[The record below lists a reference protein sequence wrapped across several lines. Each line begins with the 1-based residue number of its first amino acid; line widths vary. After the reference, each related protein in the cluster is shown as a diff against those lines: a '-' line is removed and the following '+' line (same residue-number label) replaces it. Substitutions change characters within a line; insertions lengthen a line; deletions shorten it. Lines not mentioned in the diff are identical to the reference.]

1 MSLCLTL
8 CFNFMYAQDAT
19 VQSLSIE
26 EMFDLAEQNN
36 SRIKVSITA
45 VREAQENVR
54 VAENAYLP
62 SIEASLSLSYN
73 GDGLI
78 LDRNFGN
85 SFKAEI
91 PSFGNNFALEVS
103 QVIYAGGA
111 ISNSV
116 KMSELQ
122 AQLASLNADKNKQE
136 VRFLIIGNY
145 LELCKLNNQLQVF
158 DIHIEQTQKVLDDMK
173 IRHQQGTALH
183 NDITRYELKMQN
195 LEYNRTQILNAKQI
209 INNQLNVALGL
220 PQNTIIVPDSVGIE
234 HLTERELDNWQDEAQ
249 SSALPIQMAAK
260 AIEMSE
266 HKVKLSNSERLPKIA
281 LFAFDNL
288 NGPVTIEIPAI
299 DKNFNYWGIGV
310 GISYNFARLYKSNKN
325 IRADRLG
332 VQKANEEM
340 EVIKEQIFLA
350 MQAAHIKYQE
360 AYTLLETKEK
370 SMELANQNYE
380 IVNYR
385 YDNDLA
391 LITELLD
398 ASSQKL
404 EAELQAVNARIN
416 ILYNY
421 YKLHYISGTL

>member
-1 MSLCLTL
+1 
-8 CFNFMYAQDAT
+8 MYAQDINERK
-19 VQSLSIE
+19 LSIE
-26 EMFDLAEQNN
+26 EMFELAEQNN
-36 SRIKVSITA
+36 SRIKLGNTA
-45 VREAQENVR
+45 VKEAQENVR

-62 SIEASLSLSYN
+62 SISASLSLSYN
-73 GDGLI
+73 GDGI
-78 LDRNFGN
+78 IMDRNFGN

-111 ISNSV
+111 INNSV

-122 AQLASLNADKNKQE
+122 AQLASLSADKNKQE

-145 LELCKLNNQLQVF
+145 LELCKLENQVKVF
-158 DIHIEQTQKVLDDMK
+158 NLHIEQTQKVLDDMRIK
-173 IRHQQGTALH
+173 RQQGTALQ

-195 LEYNRTQILNAKQI
+195 LEYNKTQLLNAKQI

-220 PQNTIIVPDSVGIE
+220 PHETIIVPDSISIE
-234 HLTERELDNWQDEAQ
+234 HLTERELDSWQDAAQ
-249 SSALPIQMAAK
+249 SSALPIQMAEK

-299 DKNFNYWGIGV
+299 DKNFNYWGIGL
-310 GISYNFARLYKSNKN
+310 GISYNFDQLYKSNKN
-325 IRADRLG
+325 LRADRLG

-340 EVIKEQIFLA
+340 EVVKEQIFLA

-370 SMELANQNYE
+370 SMELASQNYE
-380 IVNYR
+380 LVSYR

-391 LITELLD
+391 LLTELLD

-404 EAELQAVNARIN
+404 DAELQAVNARIN

>member
-1 MSLCLTL
+1 
-8 CFNFMYAQDAT
+8 MYAQDINERK
-19 VQSLSIE
+19 LSIE
-26 EMFDLAEQNN
+26 EMFELAEQNN
-36 SRIKVSITA
+36 SRIKLGNTA
-45 VREAQENVR
+45 VKEAQENVR

-62 SIEASLSLSYN
+62 SIAASLSLSYN
-73 GDGLI
+73 GDGI
-78 LDRNFGN
+78 IMDRNFGN

-122 AQLASLNADKNKQE
+122 AQLASLSADKNKQE

-145 LELCKLNNQLQVF
+145 LELCKLENQVKVF
-158 DIHIEQTQKVLDDMK
+158 DLHIEQTQKVLDDMRIK
-173 IRHQQGTALH
+173 RQQGTALQ

-195 LEYNRTQILNAKQI
+195 LEYNKTQLLNAKQI

-220 PQNTIIVPDSVGIE
+220 PHETVIVPDSISIE
-234 HLTERELDNWQDEAQ
+234 HLTNRELDNWIDEAQ
-249 SSALPIQMAAK
+249 SSAFPIQMAEK

-299 DKNFNYWGIGV
+299 DKNFNYWGIGL
-310 GISYNFARLYKSNKN
+310 GISYNFDQLYKSNKN
-325 IRADRLG
+325 LRADRLG

-340 EVIKEQIFLA
+340 EVVKEQIFLA

-370 SMELANQNYE
+370 SMELASQNYE
-380 IVNYR
+380 LVSYR

-391 LITELLD
+391 LLTELLD

-404 EAELQAVNARIN
+404 DAELQAVNARIN

-421 YKLHYISGTL
+421 YKLQYISGTL

>member
-36 SRIKVSITA
+36 SRIKVGITA
-45 VREAQENVR
+45 VKEAQENVR

-78 LDRNFGN
+78 MDRNFGN

-195 LEYNRTQILNAKQI
+195 LEYNKTQILNAKQI

-310 GISYNFARLYKSNKN
+310 GISYNFDRLYKSNKN
-325 IRADRLG
+325 VRADRLG

-340 EVIKEQIFLA
+340 EVVKEQIFLA

>member
-332 VQKANEEM
+332 V
-340 EVIKEQIFLA
+340 
-350 MQAAHIKYQE
+350 
-360 AYTLLETKEK
+360 
-370 SMELANQNYE
+370 
-380 IVNYR
+380 
-385 YDNDLA
+385 
-391 LITELLD
+391 
-398 ASSQKL
+398 
-404 EAELQAVNARIN
+404 
-416 ILYNY
+416 
-421 YKLHYISGTL
+421 

>member
-1 MSLCLTL
+1 
-8 CFNFMYAQDAT
+8 MYAQDAT

-36 SRIKVSITA
+36 SRIKVGITA
-45 VREAQENVR
+45 VKEAQENVR

-78 LDRNFGN
+78 MDRNFGN
-85 SFKAEI
+85 SFKVEI

-158 DIHIEQTQKVLDDMK
+158 DLHIEQTQKVLDDMK

-209 INNQLNVALGL
+209 INNQLNVVLGL

-310 GISYNFARLYKSNKN
+310 GISYNFDRLYKSNKN
-325 IRADRLG
+325 VRADRLG

-340 EVIKEQIFLA
+340 EVVKEQIFLA